1 SDLDMVNYRYLVYSN
16 VVQAV
21 YQLLQGAEH
30 LKITVD
36 ANLSPDVTYF
46 CHYQST
52 THPAEIE
59 LHYELTEVIKRIYQS
74 NFVKAVLARQ
84 HEIILLDSAV
94 YFLEQLDRIGAPD
107 YRPTHQDV
115 LRSRVPTAGI
125 NEIEFPY
132 KQFTLRMVDVGGQ
145 RSEQR
150 KWIHCFDNVNGVLFV
165 AEMSGYNQLLNDGE
179 QTVNRLKYSMY
190 LFKRIV
196 RNKCFSKRTAII
208 LFLNKYDI
216 FKERIEIFPL
226 TICFKGYS

>member
-1 SDLDMVNYRYLVYSN
+1 MEPGY
-16 VVQAV
+16 
-21 YQLLQGAEH
+21 
-30 LKITVD
+30 K
-36 ANLSPDVTYF
+36 
-46 CHYQST
+46 
-52 THPAEIE
+52 
-59 LHYELTEVIKRIYQS
+59 
-74 NFVKAVLARQ
+74 
-84 HEIILLDSAV
+84 
-94 YFLEQLDRIGAPD
+94 
-107 YRPTHQDV
+107 PTHQDV

-125 NEIEFPY
+125 NEIEFAY

-179 QTVNRLKYSMY
+179 QTVNRLKYSMF

-216 FKERIEIFPL
+216 FRERIETFPL
-226 TICFKGYS
+226 TTCFKGYSGTSTIEASANYVSERFQALVPPEMQSERPVYSHFTNATDTRNIDRVFESCIDVVFKISMEKVGFM